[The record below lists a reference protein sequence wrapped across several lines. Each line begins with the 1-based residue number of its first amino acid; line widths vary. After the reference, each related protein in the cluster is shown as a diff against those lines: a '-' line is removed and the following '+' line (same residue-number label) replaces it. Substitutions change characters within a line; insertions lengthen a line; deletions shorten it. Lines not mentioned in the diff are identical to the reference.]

1 MSSRKITLSESEM
14 PKAWY
19 NIAAD
24 FARPMPPPVG
34 KDGKPIGPDALARVF
49 PMNLIEQE
57 MSSER
62 WIEIP
67 EPVRAALYQWRPTPL
82 HRAAGLERA
91 LGTPAKIFFK
101 NESLSPSGSHK
112 NNSAIPQAYY
122 NKQFGITRL
131 TTETGAGQWGT
142 ALSHAARLFG
152 LECRVYMVRVSYRQ
166 KPMRQS
172 LMRLWG
178 ARCIPSPSTETQAGR
193 DVLAATPDTPGSLG
207 IAISEAIE
215 DAVTH
220 DNTRYAL
227 GSVLNHVCLHQTII
241 GLEAREQFKKIN
253 LRPDVVVAC
262 AGGGSNFAGLA
273 FPFLADKIAGR
284 DMRVVAVES
293 ASCPKMTRGV
303 YAYDSGDVAMMTPLL
318 PMFTLGH
325 GFIPPGI
332 HAGGLRFH
340 GMAPTVSHA
349 LREGLIEASAIPQL
363 ECFRAA
369 ALFAGSEGIVPAPE
383 SSHAIAQTIREA
395 LRAKEEGRERVIV
408 FNLSGHGLLD
418 LSGYQD
424 FLDGK
429 LEDFE
434 QTEATLR
441 PGIESIANLPKIG

>member
-1 MSSRKITLSESEM
+1 
-14 PKAWY
+14 
-19 NIAAD
+19 
-24 FARPMPPPVG
+24 MPPPVG
-34 KDGKPIGPDALARVF
+34 KDGKAIRPDDLARVF
-49 PMNLIEQE
+49 PMNIIEQE
-57 MSSER
+57 LSTER
-62 WIEIP
+62 WIPIP
-67 EPVRAALYQWRPTPL
+67 EPVRQAFFQWRPTTM
-82 HRAAGLERA
+82 HRALGLEKA
-91 LGTPAKIFFK
+91 LGTPARIFFK

-122 NKQFGITRL
+122 NREFGIKCV

-142 ALSHAARLFG
+142 ALSHASKIMG
-152 LECRVYMVRVSYRQ
+152 IDCRVYMVRVSYKQ

-172 LMRLWG
+172 LMKLWG
-178 ARCIPSPSTETQAGR
+178 ARCIPSPSAETQTGR
-193 DVLAATPDTPGSLG
+193 DILAQMPDTPGSLG

-220 DNTRYAL
+220 DNTRYSL

-253 LRPDVVVAC
+253 LYPDVVIGC
-262 AGGGSNFAGLA
+262 AGGGSNFAGIA
-273 FPFLADKIAGR
+273 FPFLADKIAGKNT
-284 DMRVVAVES
+284 RVIAVES
-293 ASCPKMTRGV
+293 AACPKMTKGI

-318 PMFTLGH
+318 PMYTLGH
-325 GFIPPGI
+325 SFIPPGI

-349 LREGLIEASAIPQL
+349 LHEKLVEAVAIPQL

-369 ALFAGSEGIVPAPE
+369 TLFANSQGIIPAPE

-395 LRAKEEGRERVIV
+395 LRAKEEGKQVNIL

-424 FLDGK
+424 FLEGK
-429 LEDFE
+429 LEDNI
-434 QTEATLR
+434 QTDADLL
-441 PGIESIANLPKIG
+441 PSIAALGKLPKI

>member
-1 MSSRKITLSESEM
+1 MDDIQKITLDEREM
-14 PKAWY
+14 PGAWY

-24 FARPMPPPVG
+24 FPIPMPPPVSL
-34 KDGKPIGPDALARVF
+34 DGKPIGPDALARVF

-57 MSSER
+57 VSTQR

-67 EPVRAALYQWRPTPL
+67 EPVRQALFLWRPTPL
-82 HRAAGLERA
+82 VRASGLEKA

-122 NKQFGITRL
+122 NREFGIKHL

-142 ALSHAARLFG
+142 ALSHACKIMG
-152 LECRVYMVRVSYRQ
+152 IDCRVYMVRVSYRQ
-166 KPMRQS
+166 KPMRHAM
-172 LMRLWG
+172 MRLWG
-178 ARCIPSPSTETQAGR
+178 AQCFASPSTETQVGR
-193 DVLAATPDTPGSLG
+193 DILAKTPDTSGSLG

-220 DNTRYAL
+220 DDTRYSL

-253 LRPDVVVAC
+253 LHPDIVIGC
-262 AGGGSNFAGLA
+262 AGGGSNFAGIA
-273 FPFLADKIAGR
+273 FPFVADKIAGR
-284 DMRVVAVES
+284 EMRVIAVES
-293 ASCPKMTRGV
+293 AATPKMTKGV

-318 PMFTLGH
+318 PMFTIGH
-325 GFIPPGI
+325 EFIPPGI

-340 GMAPTVSHA
+340 GMAPTVSNA
-349 LREGLIEASAIPQL
+349 LRQGLIEAVALPQV

-369 ALFAGSEGIVPAPE
+369 VLFAGTQGIIPAPE
-383 SSHAIAQTIREA
+383 SSHAIAQVVREA
-395 LRAKEEGRERVIV
+395 LRAKEEGRERTIV
-408 FNLSGHGLLD
+408 FNLSGHGMLD

-424 FLDGK
+424 YLDGK
-429 LEDFE
+429 LEDSVS
-434 QTEATLR
+434 TDEALR
-441 PGIESIANLPKIG
+441 LSMKSLDNLPKP